1 MRVISGYFGLKMTG
15 VYEAPLP
22 GNSYFFSNNIA
33 LKEVAQSR
41 GWTFVYLEDMPLSNE
56 PRIASLQSKCIKFL
70 QFDRA
75 RIWGD
80 GDESIL
86 YFDHKFFVQ
95 KHHIDFVEE
104 RCNSKVLVR
113 NTPAIKLKLQD
124 EINAALPQKRYREVM
139 KETVE
144 WVNDKIKNQG
154 YSSNNRIMNTGLIYF
169 KNPNAAESL
178 CREVYS
184 ACWLLG
190 QPECQIIWATLSQRY
205 ENIITRIDWSEMEMT
220 WREPS
225 V

>member
-1 MRVISGYFGLKMTG
+1 
-15 VYEAPLP
+15 
-22 GNSYFFSNNIA
+22 
-33 LKEVAQSR
+33 
-41 GWTFVYLEDMPLSNE
+41 MPLSSE
-56 PRIASLQSKCIKFL
+56 PRIASLQSKYVKFL
-70 QFDRA
+70 QFNRA
-75 RIWGD
+75 HMWGD
-80 GDESIL
+80 DDESIL

-104 RCNSKVLVR
+104 RCKSKILIR

-144 WVNDKIKNQG
+144 WVNDKISNHG
-154 YSSNNRIMNTGLIYF
+154 YKSSNRIMNTGLIYF
-169 KNPNAAESL
+169 KDPRAVENL

-184 ACWLLG
+184 TCWLLG
-190 QPECQIIWATLSQRY
+190 QPECQIIWATLSQKY
-205 ENIITRIDWSEMEMT
+205 ENFITRVDWNEMEMT

>member
-1 MRVISGYFGLKMTG
+1 MKAISCYFGVKATG

-33 LKEVAQSR
+33 LREIAQIK
-41 GWTFVYLEDMPLSNE
+41 GWIFTYLKNLPLSGE
-56 PRIASLQSKCIKFL
+56 SRVASLQSKCIKFL
-70 QFDRA
+70 QFNRA
-75 RIWGD
+75 QIGFGD
-80 GDESIL
+80 DEPIL
-86 YFDHKFFVQ
+86 YFDHKFFVK

-104 RCNSKVLVR
+104 RCKTEILIR

-124 EINAALPQKRYREVM
+124 EINSALPQKRYREVM

-144 WVNDKIKNQG
+144 WVNDKITNHG
-154 YSSNNRIMNTGLIYF
+154 YNSVNRIMNTGLIYF
-169 KNPNAAESL
+169 KNPRAAEAL

-205 ENIITRIDWSEMEMT
+205 EKLMTRVDWSDMDIDWQ
-220 WREPS
+220 EPS
-225 V
+225 A